1 MQKKTSPAR
10 ADWLNKLSIIAA
22 GQAAQLC
29 PAPPSPD
36 QFRAVLHQIKQAET
50 SCTKSV
56 QQQSI
61 DRLDCSNL
69 SRNAMYNKHL
79 ESAFLD
85 KFLQV
90 VQPNPANH
98 WARLL
103 WLALVILGQQ
113 RVVLSGADLQAV
125 RPNETFEN
133 LLETTPN
140 NPISIIQ
147 ICLDYSPTVLYDLV
161 LLISFYSIKISTK

>member
-1 MQKKTSPAR
+1 MQKQTSPAR
-10 ADWLNKLSIIAA
+10 TDWLNKLSIIAA

-36 QFRAVLHQIKQAET
+36 QFRAVLHQIKQAES

-69 SRNAMYNKHL
+69 SRNAMYNRHL

-113 RVVLSGADLQAV
+113 RAVLSGADLQAA
-125 RPNETFEN
+125 RPTQTFEN
-133 LLETTPN
+133 LLDAPPN